1 MKQNKMTFHG
11 DGVKIKIAIITLDE
25 PIYIPQVIEGIIK
38 NSSKEIEIKSITI
51 LPTIPK
57 KFSKLGFLLYQ
68 QKLMGRI
75 QFSKILISYLKKK
88 IQNFLE
94 IQGISVICK
103 KNNITLVKKESIS
116 TKEYQKFLKNDEI
129 DVLISIAS
137 PEKFSGELISI
148 PKKACINVHAGKLP
162 KYRGINPTFWSLLNE
177 EPDSAVTVHHISE
190 EFDDGN
196 ILNQEFY
203 DLQGINSL
211 DQAYQKILGIT
222 PKIILKTLEE
232 IQKGKTKE
240 MINDSSKSSYYSFPT
255 IEDGEKFRKLGL
267 KFI

>member
-1 MKQNKMTFHG
+1 MKLNKMTFHG

-25 PIYIPQVIEGIIK
+25 PIYIPQVIECIIK
-38 NSSKEIEIKSITI
+38 KSSNEIEIKSITI

-57 KFSKLGFLLYQ
+57 KFSKIEFMIYQ
-68 QKLMGRI
+68 QKLMGRL
-75 QFSKILISYLKKK
+75 QFSKILIKYLKKR
-88 IQNFLE
+88 IQNILK
-94 IQGISVICK
+94 INGINIICE
-103 KNNITLVKKESIS
+103 KNNIVLIKSKSIS
-116 TKEYQKFLKNDEI
+116 TKEYQKLLKNDEI

-137 PEKFSGELISI
+137 PEKFNTELINI

-162 KYRGINPTFWSLLNE
+162 KYRGINPTFWSLLNK

-190 EFDDGN
+190 EFDDGS

-203 DLQGINSL
+203 DLQGITSL
-211 DQAYQKILGIT
+211 DQAYQKVLDIT

-232 IQKGKTKE
+232 IQKGMIKE
-240 MINDSSKSSYYSFPT
+240 MINDTSKSSYYSFPT
-255 IEDGEKFRKLGL
+255 IEDGKKFRKMGL